1 MRSHKK
7 NLNMVDLNDLIQIYD
22 DALEPNICDFLI
34 SLFEQVP
41 DKQERVVNDRKP
53 NFTQFNLTENREL
66 NEEVNQVQNHLIQK
80 TFDYKN
86 KYYEFVD
93 KRVFPDQHAFEQ
105 YRIKRYVPNEN
116 EAFDTH
122 VDVVD
127 HETSRRFLSFFWYL
141 NDVEV
146 GGETQFKDLII
157 NPKRG
162 RLIVFPPLWMFPH
175 KGLDPVSGPKYI
187 ISTYLHYK

>member
-141 NDVEV
+141 NEVEV

-175 KGLDPVSGPKYI
+175 KGLDPISGPKYI

>member
-175 KGLDPVSGPKYI
+175 KGLDPISGPKYI

>member
-1 MRSHKK
+1 MKQQNRNFHMDELK
-7 NLNMVDLNDLIQIYD
+7 DFIQIYD

-34 SLFEQVP
+34 SMFEQVT
-41 DKQERVVNDRKP
+41 DKQEKIINDRKP
-53 NFTQFNLTENREL
+53 NFTQFNLTQNREL
-66 NEEVNQVQNHLIQK
+66 TEEVNQVQNHLIQK
-80 TFDYKN
+80 TFEYRN

-93 KRVFPDQHAFEQ
+93 KRVFPEQHAFEQ

-116 EAFDTH
+116 EAFDAH

-157 NPKRG
+157 NPKKG

-175 KGLDPVSGPKYI
+175 KGLDPISGPKYI

>member
-1 MRSHKK
+1 MKQQNRNFLMDELK
-7 NLNMVDLNDLIQIYD
+7 DLIQIYD
-22 DALEPNICDFLI
+22 DALESNVCDFLI
-34 SLFEQVP
+34 SMFEQVT
-41 DKQERVVNDRKP
+41 DKQEKITNDRKP
-53 NFTQFNLTENREL
+53 NFTQFNLTQNREL
-66 NEEVNQVQNHLIQK
+66 TEEVNQVQNHLIQK
-80 TFDYKN
+80 TFEYRN

-93 KRVFPDQHAFEQ
+93 KRVFPEQHAFEQ

-127 HETSRRFLSFFWYL
+127 YETSRRFLSFFWYL

-157 NPKRG
+157 TPKKG

-175 KGLDPVSGPKYI
+175 KGLDPISGPKYI